1 MTQPLLEENS
11 VFIDLYIK
19 NIIVD
24 PLAGTGTGTGTGTE
38 KKTFHYS
45 SLSQAVILE

>member
-24 PLAGTGTGTGTGTE
+24 PLAGN
-38 KKTFHYS
+38 S
-45 SLSQAVILE
+45 ASLSLAVILE